1 MSTHNTPL
9 FVRLPKQQVAAL
21 ERLSEK
27 TGRAKQHL
35 VSEWLAER
43 LMPRALAVGRI
54 DVADALDLSSDAV
67 LTLEETAALFKLP
80 LETIRNAAESGEL
93 PGRRFGVEWRFSRI
107 ALLSWLSEG
116 ERARGRKGRG
126 SF

>member
-35 VSEWLAER
+35 VSEWLSER
-43 LMPRALAVGRI
+43 LIPRTLAVGRI
-54 DVADALDLSSDAV
+54 DVADAPDLTTDAV
-67 LTLEETAALFKLP
+67 LTLEETAALFKVP
-80 LETIRNAAESGEL
+80 IEAIRRAAEDGDL
-93 PGRRFGVEWRFSRI
+93 PGRRFSGEWRFSRM
-107 ALLSWLSEG
+107 ALLTWLSHG
-116 ERARGRKGRG
+116 ERSRNRKGRG
-126 SF
+126 TF